1 MPKFSARGKK
11 LHDEVSADLRR
22 TFEGIAKLALQGSA
36 EVSDDSLNVVEKMR
50 KAHTRVTLIVDDA
63 MRGLAEAHESM
74 FVSGIILGATPEED
88 GEEKSS
94 PH

>member
-1 MPKFSARGKK
+1 MRKFSPQGRK
-11 LHDEVSADLRR
+11 LVDEVTANLRS

-36 EVSDDSLNVVEKMR
+36 EASDDSLNVIEKMR

-63 MRGLAEAHESM
+63 MRGLAEAHASM
-74 FVSGIILGATPEED
+74 FMSGILLGAED
-88 GEEKSS
+88 DEGKEIQS